1 MSASGTGDVI
11 AVDTPWSRATIS
23 LFGAQVLSFVP
34 VGEDDLLWMSPAPL
48 PPPAAIRGGVPLCWP
63 WFARQNVPPAAVQ
76 HGPARISQWRVA
88 ARRLNADGEPE
99 LSMRPL
105 EALDPMSVELTITV
119 GRSLRISLS
128 TVNADRVPRTLTQA
142 LHTYV
147 RVTDAERTAVTG
159 LDGLPYIDS
168 RQGGAPARQ
177 QGDID
182 PPVALDRIYHGFAGD
197 PVVDVIDRVAE
208 RTLTVSAE
216 GSRSMVVWNPGGALA
231 AGLKDVPGDAWRG
244 FVCVEAANAG
254 PDRRELAP
262 GQSHRLTQTLSVQRH

>member
-1 MSASGTGDVI
+1 MNASGAMNVI
-11 AVDTPWSRATIS
+11 AIDTPWSRATIS

-34 VGEDDLLWMSPAPL
+34 AGEEDLLWMSPAPL

-63 WFARQNVPPAAVQ
+63 WFARQNVPATAVQ
-76 HGPARISQWRVA
+76 HGPARISEWRVVSQ
-88 ARRLNADGEPE
+88 RLNGGGEPE
-99 LSMRPL
+99 LMMRPV
-105 EALDPMSVELTITV
+105 EPLDPMSVELMITV
-119 GRSLRISLS
+119 GRSLRISLT
-128 TVNADRVPRTLTQA
+128 TVNEDRVPRTLTQA
-142 LHTYV
+142 LHTYL
-147 RVTDAERTAVTG
+147 RVTDAERAVVAG

-197 PVVDVIDRVAE
+197 PAVSVVDRDAR

-216 GSRSMVVWNPGGALA
+216 GSRSVVVWNPGEALA
-231 AGLKDVPGDAWRG
+231 AGMKDVPGDSWRG

-262 GQSHRLTQTLSVQRH
+262 GQSHRLTQTLSVRRH